1 MGEQRSIVRD
11 KQGFMAI
18 NSPQARVLYE
28 LFTVV

>member
-1 MGEQRSIVRD
+1 
-11 KQGFMAI
+11 MAI